1 MAELK
6 IHAMIELSGVQR
18 CFMSLLNRSFPP
30 PPPPPHPLFTGM
42 FDALCFVMKISDHSE
57 SFQIKLLLA

>member
-6 IHAMIELSGVQR
+6 IHSMIELYGVQR

-30 PPPPPHPLFTGM
+30 PFFTGM

-57 SFQIKLLLA
+57 SFQIKFLLA

>member
-6 IHAMIELSGVQR
+6 IHAMIELYGVQR

-30 PPPPPHPLFTGM
+30 PPLPFLPECLMHCVL
-42 FDALCFVMKISDHSE
+42 
-57 SFQIKLLLA
+57 